1 MRTIAE
7 KRYPDGLPG
16 LLSMSDFGE
25 LIGVSRPTAL
35 SIVKKY
41 PEYTVPRGRTRWV
54 SVGLYY
60 LISRDDYQA
69 MKEEA

>member
-1 MRTIAE
+1 
-7 KRYPDGLPG
+7 
-16 LLSMSDFGE
+16 MSDFGE